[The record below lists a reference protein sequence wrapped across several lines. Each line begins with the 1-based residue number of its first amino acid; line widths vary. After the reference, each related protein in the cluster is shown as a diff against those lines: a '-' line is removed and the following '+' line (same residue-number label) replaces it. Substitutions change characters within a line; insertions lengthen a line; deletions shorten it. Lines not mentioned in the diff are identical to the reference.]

1 MTTPRSRSL
10 TARPARSASSGE
22 QARDA
27 RVCRAAYIPGHL
39 PQESASQSPSLT
51 DSCGQMYAD
60 VALDTSRS
68 ANYYRSCG
76 QGHKAVR
83 GVAWS
88 LHSLAL
94 PRGVQRTPLPTSR
107 GVRCSRASRRA
118 RGDARALI
126 DSVSTTDRRRRP
138 GRLACSEAPVFLSVT
153 AHARRA
159 ALIWWSTRLQG
170 AGAGGS
176 AHPVA
181 EAWVEGTR
189 TSGSGF
195 GAICRPLTDWSQV
208 VGGPTISRRPGL
220 QPCLRLADLALDLEN
235 PVFAPGYFRSPAAGE
250 PTSRATSAG
259 V

>member
-1 MTTPRSRSL
+1 MWHSIQEAPIAAMECELLPVVRPGTQGGERRSL
-10 TARPARSASSGE
+10 
-22 QARDA
+22 
-27 RVCRAAYIPGHL
+27 VAAL
-39 PQESASQSPSLT
+39 P
-51 DSCGQMYAD
+51 C
-60 VALDTSRS
+60 
-68 ANYYRSCG
+68 
-76 QGHKAVR
+76 
-83 GVAWS
+83 
-88 LHSLAL
+88 L
-94 PRGVQRTPLPTSR
+94 PRGVQRTPLPRFPGSAVLA
-107 GVRCSRASRRA
+107 GVPSSKR
-118 RGDARALI
+118 DARALI

-208 VGGPTISRRPGL
+208 VGGPTISGRPGL

-235 PVFAPGYFRSPAAGE
+235 PV
-250 PTSRATSAG
+250 SASG
-259 V
+259 LLPVACGQRTNVS